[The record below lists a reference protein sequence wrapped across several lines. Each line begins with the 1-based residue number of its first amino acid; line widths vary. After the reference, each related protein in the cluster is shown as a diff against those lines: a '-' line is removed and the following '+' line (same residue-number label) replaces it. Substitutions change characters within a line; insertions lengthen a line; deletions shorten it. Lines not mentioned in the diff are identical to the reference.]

1 MAYVP
6 PHKRVSKKGSSQ
18 NTTPTPKPELPPFH
32 TNNKN
37 SKHNSS
43 AAGITGYAYE
53 HIHRWFAA
61 GLDDRNLFPPSV
73 DLQPLYVESAN
84 ENVVQRLALF
94 NNTDS
99 NEKQSNNRL
108 TKSFNRGPWE
118 YIAETVLPDIHS
130 SFEDFRNKM
139 EESDQNHVKFTPLII
154 LRFGKVLFRRGC
166 ALSEELLRGCR
177 ASFYTDILD
186 SYIEYIL
193 EEGASE
199 SGLKFKLEKEVYT
212 VFFREATQPDDSM
225 FMCCK
230 CRVLE
235 DGKLNPHKIEHSY
248 AHHML
253 RDISCLEKNLDL
265 RLDLSTKKL
274 VTNFS
279 DDDLGSLKNLIS
291 SAVVDKDV
299 KGGLTWPMGMTFS
312 GEKFKVVKVWRV
324 RSKVYKNQ
332 RLRLKI
338 KDVNRSL
345 GREATKE
352 VVIMLKGV
360 VSELMKK
367 DVDRKLIS
375 EMLKNDLKVIWDNF
389 LCCERFP
396 KSITEISK

>member
-18 NTTPTPKPELPPFH
+18 NPTPTPKPELPPFH

-53 HIHRWFAA
+53 DIHRWFAA

-99 NEKQSNNRL
+99 NEKKSNNRL

-166 ALSEELLRGCR
+166 ALSEELLRGYR

-199 SGLKFKLEKEVYT
+199 SGLKFKLEKEVYI
-212 VFFREATQPDDSM
+212 VF
-225 FMCCK
+225 
-230 CRVLE
+230 
-235 DGKLNPHKIEHSY
+235 IEHSY